1 MGDFCLHDNMLSML
15 EDPESHLHFFLN
27 FSRQSLC
34 LSYEHSMKPLL
45 FCDFISLIFRDFG
58 LPGLADVNWVPLAQ
72 LLIGSGEAE
81 GFPPG

>member
-1 MGDFCLHDNMLSML
+1 
-15 EDPESHLHFFLN
+15 
-27 FSRQSLC
+27 
-34 LSYEHSMKPLL
+34 MKPLL

-58 LPGLADVNWVPLAQ
+58 LLGLADVNWVPLAQ